1 MHAEV
6 QRQGQVLKAALS
18 RLGNLGLSVAFH
30 HWEGVVR
37 TRKFRQARAV
47 HLLLV
52 AETRLK
58 QRRWGVAMRH
68 WSGWAA
74 SKRAER
80 AQVRRG
86 RRACARLL
94 LAHNFELWCAALRA
108 KWQAKRVV
116 KQMLHRHLASAF
128 SGWVRVLEERAAR
141 LSAAL
146 NCFAAWGDGFVE
158 RKLFARW
165 VGYVQAVQEE
175 RSLRPALAGLSPN
188 LVARYKSILGSVRL
202 DFDAGPA
209 AGGARVYPPS
219 PGGVDVSAFVSSP
232 RPLSTTLPLSSSLSP
247 NFRLSPSL
255 TRA

>member
-1 MHAEV
+1 MFTGWLEMHAEV

-209 AGGARVYPPS
+209 AGGTRVRPTYSPS

-232 RPLSTTLPLSSSLSP
+232 RPLSPVRPPFDQTE
-247 NFRLSPSL
+247 
-255 TRA
+255 

>member
-80 AQVRRG
+80 AQVPELPAYGSHFDEPQDLWGQLMQQRQMQSRM
-86 RRACARLL
+86 RAEAV
-94 LAHNFELWCAALRA
+94 ASPYA
-108 KWQAKRVV
+108 
-116 KQMLHRHLASAF
+116 QM
-128 SGWVRVLEERAAR
+128 
-141 LSAAL
+141 
-146 NCFAAWGDGFVE
+146 FAA
-158 RKLFARW
+158 
-165 VGYVQAVQEE
+165 Q
-175 RSLRPALAGLSPN
+175 RS
-188 LVARYKSILGSVRL
+188 
-202 DFDAGPA
+202 
-209 AGGARVYPPS
+209 RVM
-219 PGGVDVSAFVSSP
+219 
-232 RPLSTTLPLSSSLSP
+232 
-247 NFRLSPSL
+247 
-255 TRA
+255 